1 MDNAPTITITEADFG
16 KKLLDILVDNKVF
29 ESKGAGRRLIAQN
42 GVSIGDDK
50 WIGRR
55 KSINSR
61 RPCKW
66 RYDRSQR

>member
-50 WIGRR
+50 WTDVE
-55 KSINSR
+55 K
-61 RPCKW
+61 
-66 RYDRSQR
+66 Y